1 MYPVSYFSC
10 KKRTAAKH
18 DHYSNLLNNKLY
30 YNYLANG
37 SIADE
42 DDYTE
47 FKKLE
52 KKIKKG
58 QSSRV
63 TAMQFGCS
71 PSQIRREAAKI
82 GLKFN
87 GKLNWNNNA
96 N

>member
-1 MYPVSYFSC
+1 M
-10 KKRTAAKH
+10 KIDKT
-18 DHYSNLLNNKLY
+18 
-30 YNYLANG
+30 
-37 SIADE
+37 
-42 DDYTE
+42 
-47 FKKLE
+47 KLE